1 MATPIT
7 VSMDGTLIS
16 WLKQAGDSVNKGDV
30 VAEIEADKAT
40 VEVEAPAAGVISGL
54 SANPGDNLL
63 AGQVIGSVGE
73 GGGAAAPAAAAPAQ
87 PVVKAA
93 EPAAPAGAAAR
104 TNGAPKPAPAAA
116 DDDGRIKASPVARK
130 IAEERGINLADVT
143 GSGPAGRIVKED
155 VEGFSPA
162 ASQAAPAA
170 PAASQPAS
178 GSALAAPP
186 ARKLPEGADV
196 EIIDVTNMR
205 KRIVAVT
212 VESKQWTPHFYVTT
226 EIDVEALLTLRK
238 QLNDDL
244 PENAT
249 KISVNDMVVKATA
262 LTLRQFP
269 NLNSHF
275 YGDKIVRHKRINIGI
290 AVALPT
296 GGLMYVVAHDADQ
309 VALGTL
315 AAANKEKIARA
326 RDGKVKVEDIT
337 GATFS
342 TSNLG
347 PYDVEH
353 FSAIINPP
361 ESGIIAVGTAAK
373 VPVVKPDGTLGVG
386 NRMKATIS
394 VDHRVSDGAE
404 GAQFLQFFRAL
415 LENPMR
421 MLI

>member
-73 GGGAAAPAAAAPAQ
+73 GGGASAPAAEAPAAAAPAQ

-170 PAASQPAS
+170 PAA
-178 GSALAAPP
+178 
-186 ARKLPEGADV
+186 
-196 EIIDVTNMR
+196 
-205 KRIVAVT
+205 
-212 VESKQWTPHFYVTT
+212 
-226 EIDVEALLTLRK
+226 
-238 QLNDDL
+238 
-244 PENAT
+244 
-249 KISVNDMVVKATA
+249 
-262 LTLRQFP
+262 
-269 NLNSHF
+269 
-275 YGDKIVRHKRINIGI
+275 
-290 AVALPT
+290 
-296 GGLMYVVAHDADQ
+296 
-309 VALGTL
+309 
-315 AAANKEKIARA
+315 
-326 RDGKVKVEDIT
+326 
-337 GATFS
+337 
-342 TSNLG
+342 
-347 PYDVEH
+347 
-353 FSAIINPP
+353 
-361 ESGIIAVGTAAK
+361 
-373 VPVVKPDGTLGVG
+373 
-386 NRMKATIS
+386 
-394 VDHRVSDGAE
+394 
-404 GAQFLQFFRAL
+404 
-415 LENPMR
+415 
-421 MLI
+421 